1 MNAAGGRDRR
11 AVRHRAPDGA
21 PSASALPWRPH
32 AVVVGAGIAGL
43 AAATGLAERGVQV
56 TVAEREPYLGG
67 RVGGWT
73 GPSPGAGSPP
83 GTGSPPVTG
92 VPGSIDLPNGPG
104 EDGTGAPGLPMSRG
118 FHAFFR
124 QYYNLRALLRRTDP
138 GLDRLVPLTDYPLVD
153 AAGRRDSFR
162 GLPRTPPWN
171 ALVFALRSPTFR
183 PRDLLALNAAAAAP
197 LAAVSVPGIYEQLD
211 HIDAET
217 FLRRVN
223 FPAAARHL
231 AFEVFSRSF
240 FAPPGQ
246 MSAAE
251 LATMFHLYF
260 LGSSEGLV
268 FDVPDAGFDV
278 ALWEP
283 LRGYLAARGVTFR
296 TGTEVTQVQ
305 PGGPRRFRVLTRG
318 GERLDADAV
327 VLAAD
332 VAGLRAIVGGSP
344 DLAGAAHR
352 AGTWDPAGADWRDR
366 VAGLRTAPPFLVQ
379 RLWLDR
385 PVDATRTAFLGT
397 GGLDPLDNISVLGRY
412 DRQARDWARRQ
423 HGSVVELHAY
433 AAPSEPA
440 VGKRMIERLHALYPE
455 TGAARI
461 VAASE
466 LWREDCP
473 LFGVGDFA
481 RRPTVL
487 TPVPGL
493 VLAGDGI
500 RIDLPVALMERAAST
515 GWHAANCL
523 LARWGLAGHTVYSVP
538 TRGRLAP
545 LRWLAG
551 QAREGP
557 RAGQR
562 QQPRE
567 TEGVR
572 T

>member
-1 MNAAGGRDRR
+1 MSAAGGRDRR
-11 AVRHRAPDGA
+11 AVRHRGPDGA
-21 PSASALPWRPH
+21 PDASLLPVRPH

-43 AAATGLAERGVQV
+43 AAATGLAERGVRV
-56 TVAEREPYLGG
+56 TVAERERYLGG

-73 GPSPGAGSPP
+73 ESPGGPAVASG
-83 GTGSPPVTG
+83 
-92 VPGSIDLPNGPG
+92 INAPNGPG
-104 EDGTGAPGLPMSRG
+104 WDGTAMAGLPMSRG

-124 QYYNLRALLRRTDP
+124 QYYNLRALLRRADP
-138 GLDRLVPLTDYPLVD
+138 GLRRLVPLTDYPLVD
-153 AAGRRDSFR
+153 AHGRRDSFR

-171 ALVFALRSPTFR
+171 ALAFALRSPTFR

-211 HIDAET
+211 DVDAET
-217 FLRRVN
+217 FLRRIN

-268 FDVPDAGFDV
+268 FDVPGAGFDT
-278 ALWEP
+278 ALWAP
-283 LRGYLAARGVTFR
+283 LRDYLAAQDVTFR
-296 TGTEVTQVQ
+296 TGTEVTEVQ
-305 PGGPRRFRVLTRG
+305 IGGPRRFRVRTRDG
-318 GERLDADAV
+318 ACLDADAA
-327 VLAAD
+327 VLATD
-332 VAGLRAIVGGSP
+332 VAGLRAIAGASP
-344 DLAGAAHR
+344 DLAS
-352 AGTWDPAGADWRDR
+352 ADWRDR

-385 PVDATRTAFLGT
+385 PVDASRPAFLGT
-397 GGLDPLDNISVLGRY
+397 SGLDPLDNISVLDRF
-412 DRQARDWARRQ
+412 DRQAADWARRQ
-423 HGSVVELHAY
+423 HGAVVELHAY
-433 AAPSEPA
+433 AAPDDPA
-440 VGKRMIERLHALYPE
+440 LGKRMIERLRALYPE

-461 VAASE
+461 VAESA

-473 LFGVGDFA
+473 LFGVGGFA
-481 RRPTVL
+481 RRPKVL
-487 TPVPGL
+487 TPFPGL

-545 LRWLAG
+545 LRWLAASG
-551 QAREGP
+551 SRRAARGP
-557 RAGQR
+557 GA
-562 QQPRE
+562 RE
-567 TEGVR
+567 TEGAR
-572 T
+572 R